1 MDTFNKS
8 DTQTNNTINNVDSII
23 TSLSSQVS
31 LLKERLSE
39 EREEHKE
46 IYAKQKQEIE
56 VLKLKINELEK
67 IVLENR
73 LNKKFTL
80 DDE

>member
-1 MDTFNKS
+1 MDTLTKL

-67 IVLENR
+67 TVLENR

>member
-1 MDTFNKS
+1 MDTLSNS

-56 VLKLKINELEK
+56 VLKLKIHELEK

-73 LNKKFTL
+73 LNKHFTL